1 MSTAAPPA
9 ATPRAGEA
17 QTPVFKHV
25 ADVRYEDEYAEGPPP
40 RTFADFMPD
49 LGGEREHETR
59 TTEPKL
65 TTATA
70 KCPICE
76 EFEGDEI
83 AVSRHVEEHFTDA
96 PCA

>member
-1 MSTAAPPA
+1 MSTAPPPA
-9 ATPRAGEA
+9 ATSRAVGA
-17 QTPVFKHV
+17 SSTVFKHATDARDY
-25 ADVRYEDEYAEGPPP
+25 ADGPPP

-49 LGGEREHETR
+49 LRNEHEIEAQ
-59 TTEPKL
+59 TTEPTL

-76 EFEGDEI
+76 KFEGDEI
-83 AVSRHVEEHFTDA
+83 AVSRHVEDHFSSA

>member
-1 MSTAAPPA
+1 MSTVPPPA
-9 ATPRAGEA
+9 VTSRAVGA
-17 QTPVFKHV
+17 SSTVFKH
-25 ADVRYEDEYAEGPPP
+25 ATDARDYGDVPPP

-49 LGGEREHETR
+49 LRNEHEIEAQ
-59 TTEPKL
+59 TTEPTL

-83 AVSRHVEEHFTDA
+83 AVSRHVEDHFSSD